1 MQRKKGLTWITLHD
15 GKTKVCAYQKNSKD
29 GMNPLVY
36 KNEMSAEVMCMKYVE
51 NGYPCSVIKVGK
63 YFYIKTYH
71 IE

>member
-1 MQRKKGLTWITLHD
+1 
-15 GKTKVCAYQKNSKD
+15 
-29 GMNPLVY
+29 MNPLVY